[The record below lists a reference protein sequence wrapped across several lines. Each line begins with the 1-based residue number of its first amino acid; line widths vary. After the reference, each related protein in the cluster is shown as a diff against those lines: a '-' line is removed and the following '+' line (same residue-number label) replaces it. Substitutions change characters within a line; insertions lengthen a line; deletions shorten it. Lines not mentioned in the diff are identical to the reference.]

1 VSVTKDNIVL
11 IPYWIQETLQ
21 RHQLPLST
29 CLDIGKLKPL
39 LPFNDLVTFLALQE
53 QFENVLGTKY
63 IGNCLTWI
71 WSDLIPNDNSAL
83 KDYLWKQ
90 INPLSEDQS
99 FEIDIKSR
107 LFNSDAR
114 TSQYQNAFIT
124 YDLPAY
130 AGGLASGQNN
140 VGVVIYPG
148 FFTVENSKEHQ
159 LPLIREILKLLYVY
173 QSSHE
178 VAKTPLYKRYLELL
192 AN

>member
-1 VSVTKDNIVL
+1 MSVTKDNIVL

-21 RHQLPLST
+21 RHQLPLSA
-29 CLDIGKLKPL
+29 CLDLGKLRPL
-39 LPFNDLVTFLALQE
+39 LAMNDLIAFYALQE
-53 QFENVLGTKY
+53 QFETVLGTKY

-71 WSDLIPNDNSAL
+71 WADTIPNDNGSL
-83 KDYLWKQ
+83 KDFLWKQ
-90 INPLSEDQS
+90 LNPLSEDPS
-99 FEIDIKSR
+99 FELDVKSR
-107 LFNSDAR
+107 LFNSDSR
-114 TSQYQNAFIT
+114 MSEYKNAFIT
-124 YDLPAY
+124 YDLPAFV
-130 AGGLASGQNN
+130 GGLASGQNN

-148 FFTVENSKEHQ
+148 FFTVENGKEYQ